1 MDPDIVQ
8 GVAAALFLMIPVLGL
23 AIVGVVVLGRSRL
36 GEALARRIAGGRYDP
51 GTDEQLAAL
60 QEEVGVLRHQLQE
73 TQERVEFTERLLSR
87 PTSPSD
93 SPADPPHA
101 PH

>member
-51 GTDEQLAAL
+51 ETDEQIAAL

-87 PTSPSD
+87 STSPSD

>member
-1 MDPDIVQ
+1 MDPDIVD
-8 GVAAALFLMIPVLGL
+8 GIVAVLGL
-23 AIVGVVVLGRSRL
+23 MVPLLGLSIVGVVVLGRSRL
-36 GEALARRIAGGRYDP
+36 GEARARRVAGDRYDP
-51 GTDEQLAAL
+51 ETDQQIAAL
-60 QEEVGVLRHQLQE
+60 QDEVAILRHRLQE

-87 PTSPSD
+87 PTVPSS

>member
-8 GVAAALFLMIPVLGL
+8 GFAAALFLMIPVLGL
-23 AIVGVVVLGRSRL
+23 ASVGVVVLGRSRL

-51 GTDEQLAAL
+51 ETDEQISAL
-60 QEEVGVLRHQLQE
+60 QEEVAVLRHQLQE

-87 PTSPSD
+87 PDRAEQRPG
-93 SPADPPHA
+93 
-101 PH
+101 